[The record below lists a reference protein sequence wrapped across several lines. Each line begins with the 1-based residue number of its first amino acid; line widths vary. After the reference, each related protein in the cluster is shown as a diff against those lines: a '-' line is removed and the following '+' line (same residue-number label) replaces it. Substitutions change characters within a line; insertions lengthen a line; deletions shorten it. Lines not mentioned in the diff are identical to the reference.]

1 MLLLL
6 LGCAGEQVYNT
17 TGEIYEIHAGCENGG
32 AVINV
37 TDNAVNLLGLEIC
50 TSAGCELSPAP
61 GQFWRDG
68 AMVHMSCDS
77 YGADAWLR
85 ARFLRLDRG

>member
-1 MLLLL
+1 MLMLL

-37 TDNAVNLLGLEIC
+37 TDNAVKISMVMVRMVPTRPGTMLSRDSAAGL
-50 TSAGCELSPAP
+50 
-61 GQFWRDG
+61 
-68 AMVHMSCDS
+68 
-77 YGADAWLR
+77 
-85 ARFLRLDRG
+85 